1 MPLFPSRAWADQAVA
16 LFNAD
21 PDSLA
26 AGQGWTGDFGVVIE
40 AERGKLEQA
49 FVAYVAPKDGRI
61 AELRILVDPDDLDE
75 FEPVYRI
82 QAPYSVWKGLLQGA
96 VDPVQAIVER
106 KLRVDGD
113 VQPILERMRYKDVA
127 TRVLARLETQF
138 PDG

>member
-1 MPLFPSRAWADQAVA
+1 VA

-49 FVAYVAPKDGRI
+49 FVAYLAPKDGRI

-75 FEPVYRI
+75 FEPVYRL
-82 QAPYSVWKGLLQGA
+82 QAPYSVWKGLLRGT
-96 VDPVQAIVER
+96 VDPVQAIVQR

-127 TRVLARLETQF
+127 IRVLARLETQF

>member
-1 MPLFPSRAWADQAVA
+1 MPLFPSRAWADQAMA

-21 PDSLA
+21 PDSVA
-26 AGQGWTGDFGVVIE
+26 AGRGWTGDFGVVIE
-40 AERGKLEQA
+40 SERGKLERD
-49 FVAYVAPKDGRI
+49 FVAYVAPRDGRI
-61 AELRILVDPDDLDE
+61 AQLRILVDADDLDE
-75 FEPVYRI
+75 LEPVYRLR
-82 QAPYSVWKGLLQGA
+82 APYSVWKGLLQGT
-96 VDPVQAIVER
+96 VDPVQAIVQR

>member
-21 PDSLA
+21 PDSVA
-26 AGQGWTGDFGVVIE
+26 AGRGWTGDFGVVIE
-40 AERGKLEQA
+40 AERGKLEA
-49 FVAYVAPKDGRI
+49 TFVAYVLPRDGRI
-61 AELRILVDPDDLDE
+61 SELRVLADPDDLDE
-75 FEPVYRI
+75 LEPVYRL
-82 QAPYSVWKGLLQGA
+82 QAPYSVWKGLLQGT
-96 VDPVQAIVER
+96 VDPVQAIVQR

-127 TRVLARLETQF
+127 ARVLAGLDTQF